1 MENIRIEVTPTRR
14 ASPGDLPFLSKSDV
28 SDLDQPSNRPNSGT
42 PEFGRGG
49 KARARQILAFLPK
62 ALLAGLLILA
72 ILDML
77 AGVVLRYV
85 VVAITDYFDLP
96 GVNFFWVEEVGEFT
110 LAWLTL
116 VGGAIA
122 LLERTHFE
130 LAVLVHRLPEKIRR
144 LIERLN
150 YWLIAGFGLIA
161 AVYGWKLAAI
171 NSVLLSPALEIN
183 LAWLYLSASAGGALI
198 AIYAAGIALGFIER
212 KPAAIEGP

>member
-1 MENIRIEVTPTRR
+1 M
-14 ASPGDLPFLSKSDV
+14 
-28 SDLDQPSNRPNSGT
+28 
-42 PEFGRGG
+42 
-49 KARARQILAFLPK
+49 ARARQILAFLPK

-77 AGVVLRYV
+77 AGVLLRYV
-85 VVAITDYFDLP
+85 VVAVTEYFDLP

-130 LAVLVHRLPEKIRR
+130 LAVLVHRLPERIRR
-144 LIERLN
+144 LIDRVN
-150 YWLIAGFGLIA
+150 YWLIAGFGLLA
-161 AVYGWKLAAI
+161 AIYGWKLAAL

-183 LAWLYLSASAGGALI
+183 LGWLYLSAAVGGALI
-198 AIYAAGIALGFIER
+198 AIYAAGIALGLIER
-212 KPAAIEGP
+212 KAAAVEAL

>member
-1 MENIRIEVTPTRR
+1 MRNTQSEVTPTRR
-14 ASPGDLPFLSKSDV
+14 ASPGDLPFQSKSDV
-28 SDLDQPSNRPNSGT
+28 SDLDQSSNRPNSGT

-49 KARARQILAFLPK
+49 KARAWQILAFLPK

-77 AGVVLRYV
+77 AGVLLRYV
-85 VVAITDYFDLP
+85 VVAVTEYFDLP

-130 LAVLVHRLPEKIRR
+130 LAVLVHRLPERIRR
-144 LIERLN
+144 LIDRVN
-150 YWLIAGFGLIA
+150 YWLIAGFGLLA
-161 AVYGWKLAAI
+161 AIYGWKLAAL

-183 LAWLYLSASAGGALI
+183 LGWLYLSAAVGGALI
-198 AIYAAGIALGFIER
+198 AIYAAGIALGLIER
-212 KPAAIEGP
+212 KAAAIEVL